1 MPQNRF
7 SKAIALV
14 AALVLAACETNGL
27 IGGAPADDVQ
37 PDPPLPPPPFQA
49 ADSVLLRLTQEQY
62 RNTVIDV
69 FGEHVV
75 VAGGLENDNRVNHSY
90 AVGAAF
96 GGVSARGTELYE
108 AMAVTVAAQVLEA
121 GAERDALMPCTP
133 AGMTDATC
141 ARAFLAEYGQRL
153 WRRPLTEEELA
164 SYAAV
169 AGTAATTLSDFY
181 DGLEF
186 GLVGL
191 LTSPNFLYRVELG
204 EPNPAAGSSEDEPA
218 LRFSSMEMASRLSY
232 FLWNSTPD
240 DELLAAAEA
249 GELVDDAGLEA
260 QVRRMVDD
268 PRAREG
274 SRAFFTELFELDRL
288 SKLVKDPEVF
298 VHIDGDVGPSARE
311 ETLLTLE
318 NNIFEEEGDYRSVF
332 TTRTTFLNRKMASI
346 YSVPTPTRDGF
357 GAYTFPDDS
366 PRAGILTQASFLA
379 LHSHATATS
388 ATSRG
393 KFIRVN
399 ILCGEIPP
407 PPADVD
413 TSIPGPSVTA
423 TTLRERLAEHRENPV
438 CASCHSVMDPIGLGF
453 ENFDALGRY
462 RRLEAGAII
471 DASSDL
477 DGVPFA
483 DAVALGSLLANH
495 PDVPACLAHNVYKYA
510 TGHDPEEGEQIQI
523 DELTEAFAASGYRV
537 KELLVAVALS
547 EGFRTSRGQRVAVVM
562 EVN

>member
-1 MPQNRF
+1 MSQPRTPQ
-7 SKAIALV
+7 AIALL
-14 AALVLAACETNGL
+14 AALALAACETSGV

-37 PDPPLPPPPFQA
+37 PDPPLPPPPFEA
-49 ADSVLLRLTQEQY
+49 ADSVLLRLTQAQY
-62 RNTVIDV
+62 RNTVTDV

-75 VAGGLENDNRVNHSY
+75 VAGGLENDNRVDHSY

-96 GGVSARGTELYE
+96 GGVSARGTEQYE
-108 AMAVTVAAQVLEA
+108 AMAVNVASQVLAE
-121 GAERDALMPCTP
+121 GPERDALMPCTP
-133 AGMTDATC
+133 TGMTDAAC

-153 WRRPLTEEELA
+153 WRRPLTDEELTPLT
-164 SYAAV
+164 AV
-169 AGTAATTLSDFY
+169 ASGAATTLTDFY

-191 LTSPNFLYRVELG
+191 LISPNFLYRVELG
-204 EPNPAAGSSEDEPA
+204 EANPAAATDDDAAA

-232 FLWNSTPD
+232 FLWNTTPD
-240 DELLAAAEA
+240 DDLLAAAA
-249 GELVDDAGLEA
+249 TGALVDDAQLEA
-260 QVRRMVDD
+260 QVRRMLDD

-274 SRAFFTELFELDRL
+274 VRAFFTEVFELDRL
-288 SKLVKDPEVF
+288 SALLKDPEVF

-318 NNIFEEEGDYRSVF
+318 QNIFVEEGDYRDVF

-346 YSVPTPTRDGF
+346 YSVATPAREGF
-357 GAYTFPDDS
+357 AEYTFPDDS

-388 ATSRG
+388 ATLRG
-393 KFIRVN
+393 KFVRVN

-413 TSIPGPSVTA
+413 TSIPEASVTA

-453 ENFDALGRY
+453 ENFDAIGRY

-477 DGVPFA
+477 DGTPFT
-483 DAVALGSLLANH
+483 DAVELGALVSTH
-495 PDVPACLAHNVYKYA
+495 PDMPLCLTRNMYKYA
-510 TGHDPEEGEQIQI
+510 TGHSPTEGEQIQLE
-523 DELTEAFAASGYRV
+523 ELVQIFAASGYRV
-537 KELLVAVALS
+537 KELLVAVMMS
-547 EGFRTSRGQRVAVVM
+547 EGFRTSRGQRVAATTEM
-562 EVN
+562 N

>member
-1 MPQNRF
+1 MPQIRT
-7 SKAIALV
+7 SHATALL
-14 AALVLAACETNGL
+14 AALLLAACETSGV

-49 ADSVLLRLTQEQY
+49 ADSALLRLTQEQY
-62 RNTVIDV
+62 RNTVTDV

-75 VAGGLENDNRVNHSY
+75 VAGGLENDNRVSHSY

-96 GGVSARGTELYE
+96 GGVSARGTEQYE
-108 AMAVTVAAQVLEA
+108 AMAVTVAAQVLST
-121 GAERDALMPCTP
+121 GPERDALMPCTP
-133 AGMTDATC
+133 SGTTDATC
-141 ARAFLAEYGQRL
+141 ARAFLSEYGQRL
-153 WRRPLTEEELA
+153 WRRALTEEELGPL
-164 SYAAV
+164 V
-169 AGTAATTLSDFY
+169 AISGTAATTLNDFY

-186 GLVGL
+186 GMVGL
-191 LTSPNFLYRVELG
+191 LTSPNFIYRVELG
-204 EPNPAAGSSEDEPA
+204 EPNPAAGSSEEEAA

-240 DELLAAAEA
+240 DTLLAAAEA
-249 GELVDDAGLEA
+249 GELVDDAALEA
-260 QVRRMVDD
+260 QVRRMVED

-274 SRAFFTELFELDRL
+274 VRAFFTELFELDRL

-318 NNIFEEEGDYRSVF
+318 NNIFEEEGDYRQVF

-357 GAYTFPDDS
+357 GPYTFPDDA

-388 ATSRG
+388 ATARG

-413 TSIPGPSVTA
+413 TSIPEPSVTA

-453 ENFDALGRY
+453 ENFDALGRF

-483 DAVALGSLLANH
+483 DAVALGSLIANH
-495 PDVPACLAHNVYKYA
+495 PDVPLCLARNVYKYA
-510 TGHDPEEGEQIQI
+510 TGHVPEEGEQIQI
-523 DELTEAFAASGYRV
+523 EELTEAFAASGFRV